1 MNILKIFIL
10 HIFDIMTLK
19 DEKEQ
24 VRKSIYDK
32 LFKEGQSLRPNGDYG
47 KIPDF
52 KGSDIAADLL
62 ATTGEWKNSK
72 TIFCS
77 PDSAQIPVR
86 FLALKENKNLI
97 MASPNLEHGYLFL
110 EGNKLNG
117 NEKEAATKEGA
128 FNHCSRFF
136 DFGEKA
142 FAASDDSESD
152 YYDIVI
158 DMVVEGS
165 VGVDRLGNRIGKGKG
180 FADREIEDLFNKNL
194 INEDT
199 PLVTTIHTFQLVEN
213 IPMERHDKKLNMIVT
228 TKDIIR
234 I

>member
-1 MNILKIFIL
+1 
-10 HIFDIMTLK
+10 MTLK
-19 DEKEQ
+19 QEKESI
-24 VRKSIYDK
+24 RKSIYDK
-32 LFKEGQSLRPNGDYG
+32 LFNEGDYG

-52 KGSDIAADLL
+52 KGSDIAAKLL
-62 ATTGEWKNSK
+62 ATTNEWKNSK

-117 NEKEAATKEGA
+117 KEKEASIKEGA
-128 FNHCSRFF
+128 FDYCSKFF
-136 DFGEKA
+136 DFGQK
-142 FAASDDSESD
+142 DSSINDSLE
-152 YYDIVI
+152 IAI

-180 FADREIEDLFNKNL
+180 FADREIEDLFKKNL
-194 INEDT
+194 IDENT
-199 PLVTTIHTFQLVEN
+199 PLVTTIHPFQLVEN
-213 IPMERHDKKLNMIVT
+213 VPMESHDKRLNMIVT
-228 TKDIIR
+228 TREIIR

>member
-1 MNILKIFIL
+1 
-10 HIFDIMTLK
+10 MTLK
-19 DEKEQ
+19 QEKETI
-24 VRKSIYDK
+24 RKSIYDK
-32 LFKEGQSLRPNGDYG
+32 LFNEGQSLRPNGDYG

-52 KGSDIAADLL
+52 KGSDIAAKLL
-62 ATTGEWKNSK
+62 ATTDEWKNSK

-97 MASPNLEHGYLFL
+97 MASPNLEHGYLYL
-110 EGNKLNG
+110 EGNRLNG
-117 NEKEAATKEGA
+117 KEKEASTKEGA
-128 FNHCSRFF
+128 FDCCSKFL
-136 DFGEKA
+136 DFGEKPSSILA
-142 FAASDDSESD
+142 DSESNSF
-152 YYDIVI
+152 DIAI

-194 INEDT
+194 IYKNT
-199 PLVTTIHTFQLVEN
+199 PLVTTIHPFQLLEN
-213 IPMERHDKKLNMIVT
+213 VPMEDHDKRLNMIVT
-228 TKDIIR
+228 TDEIIR

>member
-1 MNILKIFIL
+1 MNFKE
-10 HIFDIMTLK
+10 
-19 DEKEQ
+19 EKEQ

-32 LFKEGQSLRPNGDYG
+32 LLNEGQSLRPNGDYG

-52 KGSDIAADLL
+52 KGSDIAAELL
-62 ATTGEWKNSK
+62 ATTEEWRNSK

-86 FLALKENKNLI
+86 FIALKDNKNLI
-97 MASPNLEHGYLFL
+97 MASPNLEYGYLFL

-117 NEKEAATKEGA
+117 KEKEAATKEGA
-128 FNHCSRFF
+128 FDHCSKFF
-136 DFGEKA
+136 DFGETSS
-142 FAASDDSESD
+142 SDDSF
-152 YYDIVI
+152 DIAI

-180 FADREIEDLFNKNL
+180 FADREIEDLFKKNL
-194 INEDT
+194 IDENT
-199 PLVTTIHTFQLVEN
+199 PLVTTIHPFQLLEN
-213 IPMERHDKKLNMIVT
+213 VPMEDHDKKLNIIVT
-228 TKDIIR
+228 TDEIIR

>member
-1 MNILKIFIL
+1 
-10 HIFDIMTLK
+10 MTLK
-19 DEKEQ
+19 EEKEQ

-52 KGSDIAADLL
+52 KWADIAAELL
-62 ATTGEWKNSK
+62 STTGEWKNSK

-86 FLALKENKNLI
+86 YLALKDNKNLI

-117 NEKEAATKEGA
+117 KEREASTKEGA
-128 FNHCSRFF
+128 FKHCSKFF
-136 DFGEKA
+136 DFGETSSNLEDN
-142 FAASDDSESD
+142 FNIDSLD
-152 YYDIVI
+152 RDIDI
-158 DMVVEGS
+158 VVEGS
-165 VGVDRLGNRIGKGKG
+165 VGVDRFGNRIGKGKG
-180 FADREIEDLFNKNL
+180 FADREIEDLFKKNL
-194 INEDT
+194 IDENT
-199 PLVTTIHTFQLVEN
+199 PLVTTIHPFQLLEN
-213 IPMERHDKKLNMIVT
+213 IPMESHDKKLNMIVT
-228 TKDIIR
+228 TREIIR

>member
-1 MNILKIFIL
+1 
-10 HIFDIMTLK
+10 MTLTE
-19 DEKEQ
+19 EKESI
-24 VRKSIYDK
+24 RKSIYDK

-52 KGSDIAADLL
+52 KGSDIAAELL
-62 ATTGEWKNSK
+62 STTDEWKNSK

-86 FLALKENKNLI
+86 YLALKENKNLI
-97 MASPNLEHGYLFL
+97 MASPNLEHGYLYL

-117 NEKEAATKEGA
+117 QEKEASTKEGA
-128 FNHCSRFF
+128 FKHCSKFF
-136 DFGEKA
+136 DFGESSSNLEDTFNNGSLDMA
-142 FAASDDSESD
+142 
-152 YYDIVI
+152 I

-165 VGVDRLGNRIGKGKG
+165 VGVDRFGNRIGKGKG

-194 INEDT
+194 IDEKT
-199 PLVTTIHTFQLVEN
+199 PLVTTIHPFQLVE
-213 IPMERHDKKLNMIVT
+213 IVPMESHDKKLNMIVT
-228 TKDIIR
+228 TREIIR